1 VSSLRRGGAGEA
13 EVSNLELFYDLV
25 FVFAITQVSHLLLD
39 HLTWTGAGHALLVL
53 LVVWWSWNFTTW
65 ATNELDPESRW
76 VRVLMIGLMLLG
88 LIMAVAI
95 PEAFGDQALLFAGA
109 YVAIQLTRQSFL
121 TFVAGQ
127 PGSLERRRASHI
139 LAWFALAAVFWLA
152 GAVDEQLRPP
162 LWLIALGIDYAGPLF
177 SFRLP
182 GRRISAE
189 AWQVE
194 PSHLSERFQLFVIIA
209 LGESIVVTGA
219 TTSAL
224 PLDASRLLALA
235 IAFLM
240 TAALWWLYFRAVAQR
255 VRSLLVGSEGNRTL
269 VARDVYTYLHVV
281 LVAGIVV
288 AAVGDELVI
297 AHPGHELATAEL
309 VALIA
314 GPVLYLVAQGLTRLR
329 ARGDVSATRSAGV
342 AGCLLVGAIGL
353 HVSALATA
361 GLLLLVLVAVIAS
374 EERRAADRGR
384 PAV

>member
-25 FVFAITQVSHLLLD
+25 FVFAITQVSHLLLG
-39 HLTWTGAGHALLVL
+39 HLTWTGAAHALVVL

-95 PEAFGDQALLFAGA
+95 PEAFGDRALLFAGS

-139 LAWFALAAVFWLA
+139 LAWFAVAAVFWLA
-152 GAVDEQLRPP
+152 GAVDEQLRPV
-162 LWLIALGIDYAGPLF
+162 LWLVALAIDYAGPLF

-182 GRRISAE
+182 GRHISAE

-194 PSHLSERFQLFVIIA
+194 PAHLSERFQLFVIIA

-219 TTSAL
+219 TTSDL
-224 PLDASRLLALA
+224 SLDVSRLLALA
-235 IAFLM
+235 VAFLI

-255 VRSLLVGSEGNRTL
+255 VRSLLIGAEGNRTL
-269 VARDVYTYLHVV
+269 VARDVYTYLHAV

-288 AAVGDELVI
+288 SAVGDELVI
-297 AHPGHELATAEL
+297 AHPGEELSRVEL
-309 VALIA
+309 VTVVA
-314 GPVLYLVAQGLTRLR
+314 GPVLYLVAQGLMRLR
-329 ARGDVSATRSAGV
+329 ARGDLSGTRLAGV
-342 AGCLLVGAIGL
+342 AGCLLAGALGTGL
-353 HVSALATA
+353 PALATA
-361 GLLLLVLVAVIAS
+361 GLLLLVLAAVITS
-374 EERRAADRGR
+374 EERRS
-384 PAV
+384 AVRAGG

>member
-1 VSSLRRGGAGEA
+1 
-13 EVSNLELFYDLV
+13 
-25 FVFAITQVSHLLLD
+25 
-39 HLTWTGAGHALLVL
+39 
-53 LVVWWSWNFTTW
+53 
-65 ATNELDPESRW
+65 
-76 VRVLMIGLMLLG
+76 MIGLMLLG

-95 PEAFGDQALLFAGA
+95 PEAFGDRALLFAGA

-288 AAVGDELVI
+288 SAVGDELVI

-314 GPVLYLVAQGLTRLR
+314 GPVLYLVAQGLMRLR